1 MLSTDVDQLR
11 RHSLWLARLTLFL
24 FAATALVTVL
34 PLAVWAVLGTLRGEP
49 IPPPL
54 AFTALL
60 WLPVPFYL
68 YALWA
73 IRGAFRS
80 FALGGTFGPAIASG
94 CTRAGFA
101 LAAGAT
107 LSALVVPNLMRL
119 VHGRGG
125 FLTFDVAY
133 LAVGV
138 VGLALILLGRLLAR
152 AAEVQSEAARLQ
164 EELGGFF

>member
-1 MLSTDVDQLR
+1 MLSTDVAQLR

-24 FAATALVTVL
+24 LGATALVTLL
-34 PLAVWAVLGTLRGEP
+34 PLTAWAVLGALRGQP
-49 IPPPL
+49 MPPPL
-54 AFTALL
+54 AFTAVL
-60 WLPVPFYL
+60 WLPVPLYL

-73 IRGAFRS
+73 IRGAFLS

-101 LAAGAT
+101 MAAGAT
-107 LSALVVPNLMRL
+107 LSAVVVPNLMRL
-119 VHGRGG
+119 IHGQGG

-138 VGLALILLGRLLAR
+138 VGLALIMLGRLLAR
-152 AAEVQSEAARLQ
+152 AAELQNEAARLE